1 VPRIETK
8 PEDGLVSIRLLGPF
22 RIFKGERPLAELPN
36 KASALLAFLAM
47 QSDRVPREKLAEL
60 LWPDRQQEQSRQS
73 LRQAIYS
80 IRGSLGDLAEKI
92 IEMNR
97 LTAAIRLS
105 GVAAD
110 AVALTNSH
118 GDDDINSLA
127 GRARL
132 YAGEFLAGFPS
143 VSNPFDEW
151 VLLERSRT
159 TNTVANILQR
169 LVALHV
175 ERRDLDAAL
184 GAAEQ
189 LVSLDPL
196 REDSHRL
203 LMEVYAKMGRRAEA
217 LRQYETC
224 AQILRAELSVDPDA
238 ETRGLADRLRKAQQ
252 AQTPR
257 IEVAAHQPRPSHP
270 AAPASL
276 KWHLEAGSEPAA
288 ANIEA
293 APLSLPMLQAERRQ
307 LTVMVC
313 RVLNATELSVALD
326 PEDVRSIMGV
336 FRTRVDEAV
345 RKFGGAIAQ
354 QHDDGIVAYFGH
366 PHSHE
371 DDAERAVRAALEA
384 VQAPQNGVCA
394 HSAKPETSAGIAS
407 GLVVIED
414 TPKALTQLASGAA
427 PYLAAQL
434 QSQAKAGEV
443 IISEATRRLLGR
455 FFQVEKGPAVHI
467 KGAGVPANAYRILR
481 DRAIESRFKALR
493 AGNLIPFIGRDD
505 ELEVLHRRW
514 RQAVSG
520 EGRAVLL
527 AGEPGIGK
535 SRIIHRFDGE
545 LKGSKRARLFYY
557 CSPLH
562 TQSTL
567 HPFKAGIERAA
578 RIRSNDSNGAKLKKI
593 EHLWR
598 AASPPGRE
606 KDYRVIAD
614 LLGVE
619 EERQPGKAIALK
631 NKAIILKVMLDFV
644 VSLSQ
649 RRPVLAVVE
658 DAHWMDPTSLELVER
673 VISVISSHPILLL
686 LSARSE
692 FQPGWLADPAVTLVS
707 LSRLPNRQSRD
718 IIAGVTSGQRIPDE
732 VCSQIVSQAGGV
744 PLYIEELT
752 RSIIES
758 GTLSAST
765 GGLSVSG
772 TSTNLALPDSLQS
785 SLVERLDRVSSAKK
799 VAQIGAVI
807 GVEFSYRLLQE
818 VSQLEPG
825 RLEAHIHDLVC
836 AGLIYKRGGS
846 SDAVYIF
853 RHAMVRDAV
862 YSTVLKS
869 DRQHV
874 HASIARALEDKFPR
888 VAGSQPE
895 LVAHHLTEAQLFA
908 DAVSWWLKA
917 GKLAGARWAGRE
929 AISHLKNGLRLL
941 NSLTPNARRDQLEYK
956 LQLTIWP
963 NLIFHWG
970 AATKDATAARER
982 IMKLMPHDEPFYRLF
997 YILSTD
1003 FLNHYF
1009 QGEAGKC
1016 KEAATKLLAVAQKE
1030 RDPSGV
1036 CVAQAELAI
1045 LSNFQGKFRQA
1056 LDHSIQAT
1064 GNCDKTKTSYFAQR
1078 LGWEPSIVAHCQKA
1092 IALICLGR
1100 PGDAQAATENAIGAA
1115 EALDHPAVT
1124 IYAYCYAGVFSAFLA
1139 DDFAALHK
1147 HANRCIAMGK
1157 TSNVPQYMAWSF
1169 CLRAAAFAEEGNVEE
1184 ARESFE
1190 KGKTLRAGLDY
1201 TGHGTITKLAGAK
1214 VYLRRGDLVQA
1225 QKLCDSALQQSAATN
1240 EKWVDAELW
1249 RMKGDLFRQPELFN
1263 IEAAEDCYRRGLAIA
1278 RVQEA
1283 SLFASKCRESLAR
1296 LLEAGN
1302 C

>member
-47 QSDRVPREKLAEL
+47 QSDPVPREKLAEL

-118 GDDDINSLA
+118 GDDGINSLA

-151 VLLERSRT
+151 VLLQRSRT

-175 ERRDLDAAL
+175 ERRDLDVAL

-217 LRQYETC
+217 LRQYEAC

-238 ETRGLADRLRKAQQ
+238 ETRDLANRLRKTHHAQR
-252 AQTPR
+252 AGIDRTTVNQTQPSHA
-257 IEVAAHQPRPSHP
+257 VAA
-270 AAPASL
+270 ASL
-276 KWHLEAGSEPAA
+276 KESLNAEPEPY
-288 ANIEA
+288 ANIVA
-293 APLSLPMLQAERRQ
+293 APPIPLPTLHAERRQ

-313 RVLNATELSVALD
+313 RVLNATELSVAFD

-354 QHDDGIVAYFGH
+354 QHDDGIAAYFGH
-366 PHSHE
+366 PFSHE

-384 VQAPQNGVCA
+384 VQAPQNGVFA

-407 GLVVIED
+407 GLVVVED
-414 TPKALTQLASGAA
+414 APKSLIQFASGAA

-443 IISEATRRLLGR
+443 IISEATRKLLGQ
-455 FFQVEKGPAVHI
+455 FFQFEKVPA
-467 KGAGVPANAYRILR
+467 KGAGASAEAYRVLR
-481 DRAIESRFKALR
+481 DKAIESRFKALR
-493 AGNLIPFIGRDD
+493 AGKLTPFIGRDD

-527 AGEPGIGK
+527 TGEPGIGK

-545 LKGSKRARLFYY
+545 LKGIKRARLFYY

-567 HPFKAGIERAA
+567 HAFKAGIERVA

-631 NKAIILKVMLDFV
+631 NRAIILKVMLDFV

-649 RRPVLAVVE
+649 RKPVLAVVE
-658 DAHWMDPTSLELVER
+658 DAHWMDPTSLELVET

-732 VCSQIVSQAGGV
+732 ICSQIVSQAGGV

-825 RLEAHIHDLVC
+825 RLEAHIHDLVS

-853 RHAMVRDAV
+853 GHAMVRDAA

-874 HASIARALEDKFPR
+874 HASIARALEDRFPR

-1030 RDPSGV
+1030 RDPSGL

-1100 PGDAQAATENAIGAA
+1100 PGDAQAATENAIGTA

-1157 TSNVPQYMAWSF
+1157 TYNVPQYMAWSF

-1184 ARESFE
+1184 AQESFE

-1201 TGHGTITKLAGAK
+1201 TGHATITKLAGAK

-1249 RMKGDLFRQPELFN
+1249 RMKGDLFRQPELLN

-1296 LLEAGN
+1296 LLETGN
-1302 C
+1302 R